1 MTAQMYYDG
10 DADPRALD
18 GQTVAIIGYG
28 SQGHAHARNL
38 KESGVDVVVG
48 LKPGSKSRALAEG
61 AGLRVTDVPEAVKAA
76 DVIMIAVPD
85 TLQKA
90 VYDAEIEPNLR
101 PGQLLMFAHGFNIRF
116 GRIQPP
122 STIDVGMVAPKGP
135 GHLLRSV
142 YEQGGGVPALFAVE
156 NDASGTARARVLAYA
171 RGIGSTRAGVL
182 ETTFKEETETDLF
195 GEQALLCGGV
205 SALIKAAF
213 ETLVEAGY
221 QPELAYFE
229 TMHELKLI
237 VDLMYRGG
245 LNFMRFSVSD
255 TAEYGDYV
263 SGPRVTEGVKT
274 AMKDVLAD
282 IQSGSFASRWVAEQ
296 EGGGAEFARLRQQDK
311 NHQIEQVGRDLRAQ
325 MAFLNPV
332 VVEAGE
338 AQGSVGSAAS
348 GAATPA
354 PAAAGSA
361 R

>member
-1 MTAQMYYDG
+1 
-10 DADPRALD
+10 
-18 GQTVAIIGYG
+18 
-28 SQGHAHARNL
+28 
-38 KESGVDVVVG
+38 
-48 LKPGSKSRALAEG
+48 
-61 AGLRVTDVPEAVKAA
+61 
-76 DVIMIAVPD
+76 
-85 TLQKA
+85 
-90 VYDAEIEPNLR
+90 
-101 PGQLLMFAHGFNIRF
+101 
-116 GRIQPP
+116 
-122 STIDVGMVAPKGP
+122 MVAPKGP

-263 SGPRVTEGVKT
+263 SGPRDHRGREGRDEGRPDGHPERLVRDPLDRG
-274 AMKDVLAD
+274 AGVRRRGVPPAPR
-282 IQSGSFASRWVAEQ
+282 SRTRSPDRGGRARPPRPRWPSSTRSSSRPARPSRRRVGGNRRRRA
-296 EGGGAEFARLRQQDK
+296 GGAGT
-311 NHQIEQVGRDLRAQ
+311 GR
-325 MAFLNPV
+325 
-332 VVEAGE
+332 
-338 AQGSVGSAAS
+338 
-348 GAATPA
+348 
-354 PAAAGSA
+354 
-361 R
+361 